1 LASSRRTPKNL
12 YHNSFKSDEYYPLR
26 KDLFVMKRWGFLK
39 SWYFWL
45 FLITGIAIIVR
56 SLPAWMNAAWG
67 GDFGIYYGLT
77 SRFVENQ
84 QIFNEYDGW
93 GGMYNYFPVLYIF
106 SALGHWIT
114 GVDLL
119 WVMPKIAPIFGGLTV
134 FIFYFI
140 VYNLTKRRDLAF
152 LSSLFLAVIPFH
164 VYQTSHAA
172 PLTMG
177 HFFMMLS
184 CYLFMKYMDQK
195 KYLIPL
201 MISTVFLIMS
211 HHLTTYFFLITL
223 FFIVVI
229 KSMRVDLRS
238 MYRDVAYVLV
248 ASAMT
253 FSYWV
258 FIATP
263 VFSTFMNK
271 GLSISSYVVITLF
284 YVALLG
290 CLFGIAA
297 VKKRKT
303 EILSKMKK
311 TPMFHPAHS
320 RKRAVIYFAA
330 GFIFILCAE
339 VVFLF
344 VNFPVSGIRLKPLSI
359 LYSMPMLLFIGFGCL
374 GVEYLKQVKN
384 RWFFQAWLLAILASF
399 IYSLVTV
406 NTTLFPDRHVEY
418 LTVPACLFAA
428 VGLLYFFK
436 SKEYH
441 VSLSLKKQL
450 SYPRIQVLFVLVVCG
465 LVFSNAVAVYP
476 VYTSLEW
483 MDESIPNETANA
495 IDWINDNLDTN
506 ETLVATDLRLSKMIW
521 AEGINATFEDTNDTW
536 TCDTWV
542 GCVADFEEGHP
553 DGRVTYVLIDDV
565 MRDISVNIH
574 VLQSVYMTNESYLKF
589 SQEPFTLLYRNATI
603 NQDNEEIHWA
613 EVYSVNWTFI
623 EQNLM
628 VKKRND

>member
-1 LASSRRTPKNL
+1 MR
-12 YHNSFKSDEYYPLR
+12 
-26 KDLFVMKRWGFLK
+26 MWGFLK

-45 FLITGIAIIVR
+45 ILITGIAIVVR
-56 SLPAWMNAAWG
+56 SFPAWMNAAWG

-84 QIFNEYDGW
+84 QIFNEYNGW

-119 WVMPKIAPIFGGLTV
+119 WLMPKIAPIFGGLTV
-134 FIFYFI
+134 CIFYFI
-140 VYNLTKRRDLAF
+140 VYDLTKRRDFAL

-177 HFFMMLS
+177 HFFMILS
-184 CYLFMKYMDQK
+184 CYLFLKYMDQK
-195 KYLIPL
+195 KYLVPL
-201 MISTVFLIMS
+201 LISTVFLIMS
-211 HHLTTYFFLITL
+211 HHLTTYFFLITI

-229 KSMRVDLRS
+229 KSIHVDLRT

-248 ASAMT
+248 ASALT
-253 FSYWV
+253 FSYWT

-263 VFSTFMNK
+263 VFSTFMNN
-271 GLSISSYVVITLF
+271 GLSISSYFVILLF
-284 YVALLG
+284 YVSLISCLLG
-290 CLFGIAA
+290 IATM
-297 VKKRKT
+297 KKRKSA
-303 EILSKMKK
+303 ILNRLKNAF
-311 TPMFHPAHS
+311 MFHPAHS
-320 RKRAVIYFAA
+320 RKRALIYFIA
-330 GFIFILCAE
+330 GFVFIFCMEI
-339 VVFLF
+339 VFLF
-344 VNFPVSGIRLKPLSI
+344 VNFPVSGIRMKPLSI
-359 LYSMPMLLFIGFGCL
+359 LYSIPMLLFIGFGCL
-374 GVEYLKQVKN
+374 GVEYLKHVKN
-384 RWFFQAWLLAILASF
+384 RWFFQAWLCAILSSF

-428 VGLLYFFK
+428 VGVLYFFRSREHK
-436 SKEYH
+436 
-441 VSLSLKKQL
+441 VSLILKKQL
-450 SYPRIQVLFVLVVCG
+450 SYPTIQALFVLVVCG

-495 IDWINDNLDTN
+495 IEWIHDNLDGN
-506 ETLVATDLRLSKMIW
+506 DSLVATDLRLSKMIW
-521 AEGINATFEDTNDTW
+521 AEGIDATFEGTNDTW

-542 GCVADFEEGHP
+542 GCVTDFDAKDH
-553 DGRVTYVLIDDV
+553 RMVTHVLIDDV
-565 MRDISVNIH
+565 MRDISVNVR

-589 SQEPFTLLYRNATI
+589 SQEPFELIYRNATV

-623 EQNLM
+623 EQHLM
-628 VKKRND
+628 VKKTDA

>member
-1 LASSRRTPKNL
+1 
-12 YHNSFKSDEYYPLR
+12 
-26 KDLFVMKRWGFLK
+26 
-39 SWYFWL
+39 
-45 FLITGIAIIVR
+45 
-56 SLPAWMNAAWG
+56 MNAAWG

-84 QIFNEYDGW
+84 QIFNEYNGW

-114 GVDLL
+114 GIDLL
-119 WVMPKIAPIFGGLTV
+119 WVMPKIAPVFGGLTV
-134 FIFYFI
+134 LIFYFI
-140 VYNLTKRRDLAF
+140 VYDLTKRRDLAL

-177 HFFMMLS
+177 HFFMMLC
-184 CYLFMKYMDQK
+184 CYLFLKYMDQK
-195 KYLIPL
+195 KYLVPL

-211 HHLTTYFFLITL
+211 HHLTTYFFLITI

-229 KSMRVDLRS
+229 KSIHTDLRT
-238 MYRDVAYVLV
+238 MYRDVAYVLA

-253 FSYWV
+253 FSYWI

-263 VFSTFMNK
+263 VFSTFMNN
-271 GLSISSYVVITLF
+271 GLSISSYFVILLF
-284 YVALLG
+284 YVALFG
-290 CLFGIAA
+290 CLLANAA
-297 VKKRKT
+297 
-303 EILSKMKK
+303 MKK
-311 TPMFHPAHS
+311 KKPQFIHSLKKTFTFHPAHS
-320 RKRAVIYFAA
+320 RKRALIYFTA
-330 GFIFILCAE
+330 GFVFIFCTEI
-339 VVFLF
+339 VFLF
-344 VNFPVSGIRLKPLSI
+344 VNFPVSGIRMKPLSI
-359 LYSMPMLLFIGFGCL
+359 LYSIPMLFFIGFGCL
-374 GVEYLKQVKN
+374 GVEYLKHVKN
-384 RWFFQAWLLAILASF
+384 RWFFQAWLCAILSSF

-428 VGLLYFFK
+428 VGVLYFFRFREHK
-436 SKEYH
+436 

-450 SYPRIQVLFVLVVCG
+450 SYPSIQVLFVLVVCG

-495 IDWINDNLDTN
+495 INWINDNLDRNDTV
-506 ETLVATDLRLSKMIW
+506 VATDLRLSKMIW
-521 AEGINATFEDTNDTW
+521 AEGINATFEGTNDTW

-542 GCVADFEEGHP
+542 GCVADFDADESHQK
-553 DGRVTYVLIDDV
+553 VTHVLIDDV
-565 MRDISVNIH
+565 MRDVSVN
-574 VLQSVYMTNESYLKF
+574 VRVTQSVYMTNESYLKF
-589 SQEPFTLLYRNATI
+589 SQEPFTLVYRNTTV

-613 EVYSVNWTFI
+613 AVYSVNWTFI
-623 EQNLM
+623 EQYLM
-628 VKKRND
+628 VKK

>member
-1 LASSRRTPKNL
+1 MRC
-12 YHNSFKSDEYYPLR
+12 
-26 KDLFVMKRWGFLK
+26 WGFLK

-45 FLITGIAIIVR
+45 FLITGIAIVVR
-56 SLPAWMNAAWG
+56 SFPAWMNAAWG

-84 QIFNEYDGW
+84 QIFNEYNGW

-119 WVMPKIAPIFGGLTV
+119 WVMPKIAPVFGGLTV
-134 FIFYFI
+134 LIFYFI
-140 VYNLTKRRDLAF
+140 VYDLTKRRDLAL
-152 LSSLFLAVIPFH
+152 LSAVFLAVIPFH

-177 HFFMMLS
+177 HFFMMLC
-184 CYLFMKYMDQK
+184 CYLFLKYMDQK
-195 KYLIPL
+195 KYLVPL

-211 HHLTTYFFLITL
+211 HHLTTYFFLITI
-223 FFIVVI
+223 FFFVVI
-229 KSMRVDLRS
+229 KSIRTDLRT
-238 MYRDVAYVLV
+238 MYRDVAYVLA

-253 FSYWV
+253 FSYWI

-263 VFSTFMNK
+263 VFSTFMNN
-271 GLSISSYVVITLF
+271 GLSISSYFVILLF
-284 YVALLG
+284 YVALFG
-290 CLFGIAA
+290 CLLANAA
-297 VKKRKT
+297 
-303 EILSKMKK
+303 MKK
-311 TPMFHPAHS
+311 KKPQFIHSLKKTFTFHPAHS
-320 RKRAVIYFAA
+320 RKRALIYFTA
-330 GFIFILCAE
+330 GFVFIFCAE
-339 VVFLF
+339 IVFLF
-344 VNFPVSGIRLKPLSI
+344 VNFPVSGIRMKPLSI
-359 LYSMPMLLFIGFGCL
+359 LYSIPMLFFIGFGCL
-374 GVEYLKQVKN
+374 GVEYLKHVKN
-384 RWFFQAWLLAILASF
+384 RWFFQAWLCAILSSF

-428 VGLLYFFK
+428 VGVLYFFRFREHK
-436 SKEYH
+436 

-450 SYPRIQVLFVLVVCG
+450 SYPSIQVLFVLVVCG

-495 IDWINDNLDTN
+495 INWINDNLDRNDTV
-506 ETLVATDLRLSKMIW
+506 VATDLRLSKMIW
-521 AEGINATFEDTNDTW
+521 AEGINATFEGTNDTW

-542 GCVADFEEGHP
+542 GCVADFDADESHQK
-553 DGRVTYVLIDDV
+553 VTHVLIDDV
-565 MRDISVNIH
+565 MRDVSVN
-574 VLQSVYMTNESYLKF
+574 VRVTQSVYMTNESYLKF
-589 SQEPFTLLYRNATI
+589 SQEPFTLVYRNATV

-613 EVYSVNWTFI
+613 AVYSVNWTFI
-623 EQNLM
+623 EQHLM
-628 VKKRND
+628 VKK

>member
-1 LASSRRTPKNL
+1 
-12 YHNSFKSDEYYPLR
+12 
-26 KDLFVMKRWGFLK
+26 MKQWGFLK

-45 FLITGIAIIVR
+45 FLITGIAIVVR
-56 SLPAWMNAAWG
+56 SFPAWMNAAWG

-84 QIFNEYDGW
+84 QIFNEYNGW

-106 SALGHWIT
+106 SAFGHWIT
-114 GVDLL
+114 GIDLL

-134 FIFYFI
+134 LIFYFI
-140 VYNLTKRRDLAF
+140 VYDLTKRRDLAL

-184 CYLFMKYMDQK
+184 SYLFLKYMNHK

-211 HHLTTYFFLITL
+211 HHLTTYFFLITI

-229 KSMRVDLRS
+229 KSIRIDLRR
-238 MYRDVAYVLV
+238 MYRDVTYVIV
-248 ASAMT
+248 ASALT
-253 FSYWV
+253 FTYWI

-271 GLSISSYVVITLF
+271 GLTISSYLVILLF
-284 YVALLG
+284 YV
-290 CLFGIAA
+290 CLFGLLFSIAA
-297 VKKRKT
+297 LK
-303 EILSKMKK
+303 KK
-311 TPMFHPAHS
+311 TPAWAHNLKKTFIFDPTQS
-320 RKRAVIYFAA
+320 RKRALIYFTA
-330 GFIFILCAE
+330 GFVFILSAE
-339 VVFLF
+339 IVFLF
-344 VNFPVSGIRLKPLSI
+344 VNFPVSGIRMKPLSI
-359 LYSMPMLLFIGFGCL
+359 LYSIPMLLFIGFGCL
-374 GVEYLKQVKN
+374 GVEYLKKVKN
-384 RWFFQAWLLAILASF
+384 HWFFQAWLCAILASF

-428 VGLLYFFK
+428 VGVLYFFRFR
-436 SKEYH
+436 EH
-441 VSLSLKKQL
+441 NVSLSYKKQL
-450 SYPRIQVLFVLVVCG
+450 SNPSIQALFVLVVCG

-495 IDWINDNLDTN
+495 INWIKTNLDRNNT
-506 ETLVATDLRLSKMIW
+506 TVATDLRLSKMMW
-521 AEGINATFEDTNDTW
+521 AEGMNATFEGTNNTW
-536 TCDTWV
+536 TCGTWV
-542 GCVADFEEGHP
+542 GCVADFDVQENHSI
-553 DGRVTYVLIDDV
+553 VTHVLIDDV
-565 MRDISVNIH
+565 MRDMSVNIR

-589 SQEPFTLLYRNATI
+589 KQEPFELVYRNATV
-603 NQDNEEIHWA
+603 NQDNKEVHWA
-613 EVYSVNWTFI
+613 EVYKVNWTFI
-623 EQNLM
+623 EQYLM
-628 VKKRND
+628 VKK

>member
-1 LASSRRTPKNL
+1 MRC
-12 YHNSFKSDEYYPLR
+12 
-26 KDLFVMKRWGFLK
+26 WGFLK

-45 FLITGIAIIVR
+45 FLITGIAIVVR
-56 SLPAWMNAAWG
+56 SFPAWMNAAWG

-84 QIFNEYDGW
+84 QIFNEYNGW

-119 WVMPKIAPIFGGLTV
+119 WVMPKIAPVFGGLTV
-134 FIFYFI
+134 LIFYFI
-140 VYNLTKRRDLAF
+140 VYDLTKRRDLAL

-177 HFFMMLS
+177 HFFMMLC
-184 CYLFMKYMDQK
+184 CYLFLKYMDQK
-195 KYLIPL
+195 KYLVPL

-211 HHLTTYFFLITL
+211 HHLTTYFFLITI

-229 KSMRVDLRS
+229 KSIRTDLRT
-238 MYRDVAYVLV
+238 MYRDVAYVLA

-253 FSYWV
+253 FSYWI

-263 VFSTFMNK
+263 VFSTFMNN
-271 GLSISSYVVITLF
+271 GLSISSYFVILLF
-284 YVALLG
+284 YVALFG
-290 CLFGIAA
+290 CLLANA
-297 VKKRKT
+297 T
-303 EILSKMKK
+303 MKK
-311 TPMFHPAHS
+311 KKPQFIHSLKKTFTFHPAHS
-320 RKRAVIYFAA
+320 RKRALIYFTA
-330 GFIFILCAE
+330 GFVFIFCAE
-339 VVFLF
+339 IVFLF
-344 VNFPVSGIRLKPLSI
+344 VNFPVSGIRMKPLSI
-359 LYSMPMLLFIGFGCL
+359 LYSIPMLFFIGFGCL
-374 GVEYLKQVKN
+374 GVEYLKHVKN
-384 RWFFQAWLLAILASF
+384 RWFFQAWLCAILSSF

-428 VGLLYFFK
+428 VGVLYFFRFREHK
-436 SKEYH
+436 

-450 SYPRIQVLFVLVVCG
+450 SYPSIQVLFVLVVCG

-495 IDWINDNLDTN
+495 INWIHDNLDRNDTV
-506 ETLVATDLRLSKMIW
+506 VATDLRLSKMIW
-521 AEGINATFEDTNDTW
+521 AEGINATFEGTNDTW

-542 GCVADFEEGHP
+542 GCVADFDAEESHQK
-553 DGRVTYVLIDDV
+553 VTHVLIDDV
-565 MRDISVNIH
+565 MRDVSVN
-574 VLQSVYMTNESYLKF
+574 VRVTQSVYMTNESYLKF
-589 SQEPFTLLYRNATI
+589 SQEPFTLVYRNATV

-613 EVYSVNWTFI
+613 AVYSVNWTFI
-623 EQNLM
+623 EQYLM
-628 VKKRND
+628 VKK

>member
-1 LASSRRTPKNL
+1 
-12 YHNSFKSDEYYPLR
+12 
-26 KDLFVMKRWGFLK
+26 MKRWGFLN

-45 FLITGIAIIVR
+45 FLITGIAIVVR
-56 SLPAWMNAAWG
+56 SFPAWMNAAWG

-84 QIFNEYDGW
+84 QIFNEYNGW

-119 WVMPKIAPIFGGLTV
+119 WLMPKIAPVFGGLTV

-140 VYNLTKRRDLAF
+140 VYDLTKRRDVAL

-177 HFFMMLS
+177 HFFMILS
-184 CYLFMKYMDQK
+184 CYLFLKYMDQK
-195 KYLIPL
+195 KYLVPL

-211 HHLTTYFFLITL
+211 HHLTTYFFLITI

-229 KSMRVDLRS
+229 KSVRVDLRT
-238 MYRDVAYVLV
+238 MYRDVAYVLA
-248 ASAMT
+248 ASALT
-253 FSYWV
+253 FSYWI

-263 VFSTFMNK
+263 VFSTFMNN
-271 GLSISSYVVITLF
+271 GLSISSYFVILLF
-284 YVALLG
+284 YVSLGSCLL
-290 CLFGIAA
+290 CI
-297 VKKRKT
+297 VTMKKRK
-303 EILSKMKK
+303 LVVLNHLKK
-311 TPMFHPAHS
+311 TFMFHPAHS
-320 RKRAVIYFAA
+320 KKRALIYFTA
-330 GFIFILCAE
+330 GFVFIFCAE
-339 VVFLF
+339 IVFLF
-344 VNFPVSGIRLKPLSI
+344 VNFPVSGIRMKPLSI
-359 LYSMPMLLFIGFGCL
+359 LYSIPMLFFIGFGCL
-374 GVEYLKQVKN
+374 GVEYLKHVKN
-384 RWFFQAWLLAILASF
+384 RWFFQAWLCAILSSF

-428 VGLLYFFK
+428 VGILYFFRFREHK
-436 SKEYH
+436 

-450 SYPRIQVLFVLVVCG
+450 SYPTIQALFVLVVCG

-495 IDWINDNLDTN
+495 IDWMNDNLDRN
-506 ETLVATDLRLSKMIW
+506 NTLVATDLRLSKMIW
-521 AEGINATFEDTNDTW
+521 AEGMNATFEGTNDTW
-536 TCDTWV
+536 TSDTWV
-542 GCVADFEEGHP
+542 GCVADFDAEEHH
-553 DGRVTYVLIDDV
+553 RLVTHVLIDDV
-565 MRDISVNIH
+565 MRDISVNVR
-574 VLQSVYMTNESYLKF
+574 VLQSVYMTNESFLKF
-589 SQEPFTLLYRNATI
+589 SQEPFTLVYRNATV
-603 NQDNEEIHWA
+603 NQENEEIHWA

-623 EQNLM
+623 EQHLM
-628 VKKRND
+628 VKK